1 MQHNEM
7 LQRCH
12 THTKYIASILP
23 ELYSITSLCNCYFDE
38 KFYHSYSYHR
48 ETNQVID
55 LCIGAIIDYHSYYQ
69 LYHPQELSVILNKKV
84 EEEYAI
90 VNQIKTTTTSKY
102 KLNELMKIAL
112 YKQYLQH
119 IGYQGELKD
128 APVISKIKK

>member
-1 MQHNEM
+1 M
-7 LQRCH
+7 
-12 THTKYIASILP
+12 
-23 ELYSITSLCNCYFDE
+23 
-38 KFYHSYSYHR
+38 
-48 ETNQVID
+48 ID

-69 LYHPQELSVILNKKV
+69 LYHPQELSVNKKKKV